1 LIMVACWLRW
11 FQVHPVIRFLG
22 QLLLKFEKVDAS
34 HHALAWYARV
44 PSLSNLG
51 DGPPRGEWNI
61 SMSFNTLETTLHAF
75 SLELLWNQRSH
86 VLVTGSRRCAMSIM
100 GTKVSRSVIGAERWP
115 TDMIG
120 DKLQHEAAK
129 MDLYPVCPLSAW
141 KGCVVRSRALSFIW
155 LDFFCESLGC
165 TRSAAVFPFCW
176 LLFTRFGDVTW
187 KWMTSKWRSRF
198 VFLTHYM
205 ECLICG

>member
-1 LIMVACWLRW
+1 MVCEGPFTIKFGRRAAERRMEHLNE
-11 FQVHPVIRFLG
+11 FQYTRDHPSCL
-22 QLLLKFEKVDAS
+22 
-34 HHALAWYARV
+34 
-44 PSLSNLG
+44 
-51 DGPPRGEWNI
+51 
-61 SMSFNTLETTLHAF
+61 

-129 MDLYPVCPLSAW
+129 MDLYPVCSLSAW